1 MSRFAPTPSP
11 NEYEVIND
19 FGPSAIPITL
29 SIQQHVNTSIDLVKQ
44 NRLDII
50 RLDNEV
56 KTSKIDSS
64 KRFVDDSKLAQEIN
78 LVMSQNQ
85 SEKTQITRE
94 ISQLK
99 ATLESKEDFVRKSE
113 TLSKELISKNKELA
127 RTLSRKQEE
136 LDSINQEIAVLSEKL
151 ESSKKTLDMQSVKSE
166 KAAVL
171 EAKAKTAENAYNL
184 EVQRTKKLRL
194 EIQNLQAS
202 IQAKSD
208 ENERAKQQLRKL
220 DETITSSMRSEKLT
234 MQMDSAKSQLNDELH
249 VDLKLMISLKD
260 DLEGLVKDIMSAAE

>member
-1 MSRFAPTPSP
+1 MSRFAQTQMPH
-11 NEYEVIND
+11 EYEVVND
-19 FGPSAIPITL
+19 FGPSAIPLTL
-29 SIQQHVNTSIDLVKQ
+29 SIQQNINASIDLVKQ

-56 KTSKIDSS
+56 KSSKIDNS
-64 KRFVDDSKLAQEIN
+64 KRFVDDSKLQQEIS
-78 LVMSQNQ
+78 LLMSQNQ
-85 SEKTQITRE
+85 SEKSQITRE
-94 ISQLK
+94 ITQLK
-99 ATLESKEDFVRKSE
+99 VTLEAKEDFVRKSE
-113 TLSKELISKNKELA
+113 TVTKELISKNKELA

-136 LDSINQEIAVLSEKL
+136 LDSLNQEIAVLNEKL
-151 ESSKKTLDMQSVKSE
+151 EGNKKTLEIQTIKSE
-166 KAAVL
+166 KTATL

-220 DETITSSMRSEKLT
+220 DETITSSMRSEKLV

-260 DLEGLVKDIMSAAE
+260 DLEGLVKDIMAATE